1 MGDLLRPFTTKQAHE
16 RCGISRAMISYL
28 RQTGIV
34 LPSKTAETKRGIQA
48 LYSFGDLVLLR
59 AVAKLLE
66 RGVEVRRLKA
76 GLQALQAECQE
87 IGRDN
92 VDLRI
97 LITDGRDVYLQTADE
112 LARRII
118 DGQYAFG
125 FLVEIETVRKE
136 VISKAV
142 SPLTEQRNRRKG
154 ISRKPLEKKTA

>member
-1 MGDLLRPFTTKQAHE
+1 MGDLLKPFTTKQAHE
-16 RCGISRAMISYL
+16 RCGISHGMISYL

-34 LPSKTAETKRGIQA
+34 RPSKTAETKRGLQA

-87 IGRDN
+87 IGGDD
-92 VDLRI
+92 VDPRI
-97 LITDGRDVYLQTADE
+97 LITDGKDIYLQTAAE
-112 LARRII
+112 LARRIV

-125 FLVEIETVRKE
+125 FLVEIESVRKE
-136 VISKAV
+136 VISK
-142 SPLTEQRNRRKG
+142 SITPLTEQLNRPKG
-154 ISRKPLEKKTA
+154 IKRKPLEKKKA